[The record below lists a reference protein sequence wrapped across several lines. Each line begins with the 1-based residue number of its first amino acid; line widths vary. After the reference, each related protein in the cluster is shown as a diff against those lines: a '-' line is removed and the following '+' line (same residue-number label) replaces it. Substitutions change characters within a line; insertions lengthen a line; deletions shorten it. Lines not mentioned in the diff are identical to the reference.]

1 MKKSNSKSK
10 SKSPKRSQKS
20 KILEDDKIDEILENI
35 TLKRPRNP
43 YTYFCIEEVEKFKK
57 KNKGEKIELKTFSAE
72 CASKWK
78 KLGDKDKSKYNDKFE
93 DDKLRYKKDL
103 ETVRHYLFMDYNDIV
118 HRPPTAYRLF
128 LNERLR
134 EGFDKNE
141 DPKEVKKKA
150 SDDWRRMSLEDKAE
164 YIEKK
169 KENDSWFEKA
179 KKTRKVTPLTLFV
192 QNTLDLAREKQKP
205 FPKLADIAD
214 AWKSVKPTEKK
225 KYEEYANTINEER
238 EKLQNIYELVHG
250 MKPKRPAGAFRVF
263 LQEKAKKKEL
273 HSLKEGKELWE
284 KLSED
289 EKESYLKKAHTLR
302 LAYKYKKMIY
312 NKKIK
317 KILPKRPANAYGQFL
332 KEKKGMKIPKG
343 EKAVQY
349 WRPYYDELSK
359 DKKKK
364 YEEKAAREKERY
376 QKKMDEFKNV
386 VFDMPKRPLNAFT
399 LYVRDRIPDLRKE
412 KNNEKAPVAKLL
424 KMAAKEWTSEDGVS
438 QRKYEKKAEYDKKR
452 FKKQLKEFET
462 LGYYKKNYRAERT
475 KKEEDDDDEEEEEKT
490 TKRKK
495 RSASSKKGTKK
506 TRSKSRS
513 KSKSKTQ
520 DMKRRTKSGKKS
532 STQKRK

>member
-1 MKKSNSKSK
+1 MSKAKS
-10 SKSPKRSQKS
+10 SKSPKRSQKN
-20 KILEDDKIDEILENI
+20 KILEEDQIDEILEKI
-35 TLKRPRNP
+35 TLKRPRNA
-43 YTYFCIEEVEKFKK
+43 YTQFCMEEVEKFKN
-57 KNKGEKIELKTFSAE
+57 KNKNKKIELKTFSGE
-72 CASKWK
+72 CAGKWQ
-78 KLGDKDKSKYNDKFE
+78 KLSDKEKGKYNDRYE
-93 DDKLRYKKDL
+93 EEKLQYRKDL
-103 ETVRHYLFMDYNDIV
+103 DTVRHYLFMDYNDIV
-118 HRPPTAYRLF
+118 HRPPTAYRLY
-128 LNERLR
+128 LNEKLR
-134 EGFDKNE
+134 EGFEKNE
-141 DPKEVKKKA
+141 DPKAIKKKA
-150 SDDWRRMSLEDKAE
+150 SDDWRRMSIEEKQE
-164 YIEKK
+164 YIDKK
-169 KENDSWFEKA
+169 KENDTWFEKA
-179 KKTRKVTPLTLFV
+179 KKIRKVTPLTIFV
-192 QNTLDLAREKQKP
+192 QRTIDAAKSKQKDI
-205 FPKLADIAD
+205 PKLADIAET
-214 AWKSVKPTEKK
+214 WKSLKASDKEKYG
-225 KYEEYANTINEER
+225 KYADAINEER
-238 EKLQNIYELVHG
+238 EKLQHIYELIHG

-263 LQEKAKKKEL
+263 LQEKAKEKVL
-273 HSLKEGKELWE
+273 HSLQEGKELWD

-289 EKESYLKKAHTLR
+289 EKESYLKKSHTLK

-312 NKKIK
+312 DKKIK
-317 KILPKRPANAYGQFL
+317 KILPKKPATAYGYFL
-332 KEKKGMKIPKG
+332 KEKKGMKVPKG
-343 EKAVQY
+343 ERPLTY

-438 QRKYEKKAEYDKKR
+438 QRKYEKKAEQDKKR
-452 FKKQLKEFET
+452 FKKQLKDFET

-475 KKEEDDDDEEEEEKT
+475 KKEEDDDDDEEEEEEKT

-495 RSASSKKGTKK
+495 RSSSSKKGTKK